1 MRWDGK
7 MSQGLGA
14 HHTIELQ
21 EHIVNK
27 VLEYCWGSLG
37 LVLLGTWQR
46 GLGCS
51 ECCPNSANN
60 RIWPSM
66 KRGYL
71 VRSDVN
77 SGRGASVDHGKNR
90 LIHGRYEKLANKEK
104 RDTENR
110 GSRTSTGARKFKS
123 WILYRMRRAF
133 EPPNSLIWPPH

>member
-1 MRWDGK
+1 MEKCREVLAHIIQLSYK
-7 MSQGLGA
+7 NTSSTKYSSTVGA
-14 HHTIELQ
+14 LS
-21 EHIVNK
+21 V
-27 VLEYCWGSLG
+27 W
-37 LVLLGTWQR
+37 LLGTWQR
-46 GLGCS
+46 GCRGLECS

-104 RDTENR
+104 RDAENR

-123 WILYRMRRAF
+123 
-133 EPPNSLIWPPH
+133 

>member
-1 MRWDGK
+1 MEKCR
-7 MSQGLGA
+7 
-14 HHTIELQ
+14 
-21 EHIVNK
+21 K
-27 VLEYCWGSLG
+27 VLAHIILLSYKNTSSTKYSSTVGALSVWCCLVPGSAGWGAVNAVRIL
-37 LVLLGTWQR
+37 
-46 GLGCS
+46 
-51 ECCPNSANN
+51 PN

-123 WILYRMRRAF
+123 RILYRMRRAF